1 MENNNKKT
9 RYKGICPV
17 CGKTNWIC
25 KSLAMELGVNA
36 GHGNCLGCNAF
47 LRVRFNLERQEMDLE
62 RFEDYLKRKN
72 EKEGE

>member
-1 MENNNKKT
+1 
-9 RYKGICPV
+9 
-17 CGKTNWIC
+17 
-25 KSLAMELGVNA
+25 MELGVNA

-47 LRVRFNLERQEMDLE
+47 LRVRFNPERQEMDLE